1 LSSNDFISRC
11 TLDQVYVIRERIPI
25 DRSACSPMTRKYSQI
40 IVNIVNIS
48 KLSGIWDTVLE
59 FNFTDT
65 INYKNIYSKNTIF
78 GTELEI
84 KLFLIYLF
92 NVL

>member
-1 LSSNDFISRC
+1 MARKHP
-11 TLDQVYVIRERIPI
+11 QV
-25 DRSACSPMTRKYSQI
+25 
-40 IVNIVNIS
+40 IVNIVNTS
-48 KLSGIWDTVLE
+48 NLSGIWDTVLE

-78 GTELEI
+78 GTEIEI
-84 KLFLIYLF
+84 NLFLIYLF